1 MVGISSILVTGGA
14 GYVGSTLVNDLANC
28 GYNVRTLDSKIFCP
42 EKNNNFLKNKSI
54 EFIHGDIRNNNLL
67 ESCLEGIDCVIHLA
81 AVTGPLCDKAPKATI
96 QTNEVA
102 TKELVNLCKKKK
114 IKRFFFASTCS
125 NYGSNLKIV
134 NEQTPLKPVSLYSK
148 TKVNSESLVLDSKS
162 INFEPCILRFST
174 VFGISPEMRFDLLL
188 QELILNAIIYKKILI
203 FGPDFWRPLIHVKD
217 ASDACIRCI
226 ESSSDLVS
234 GEIYNVGASEQNFTK
249 LELAQIVQEYFP
261 DTQIEIQKSKKDPRN
276 YKVSFDKIRKTF
288 DFKIK
293 NTVRD
298 GISEMVDGINNG
310 TLNYTNSDFS
320 SRAKLAEKIPIF

>member
-1 MVGISSILVTGGA
+1 MVSISSILVTGGA

-42 EKNNNFLKNKSI
+42 EKNNNFLKNKLI

-67 ESCLEGIDCVIHLA
+67 ASCLEGIDCVIHLA

-134 NEQTPLKPVSLYSK
+134 NEQTPLKPVSLYSE

-174 VFGISPEMRFDLLL
+174 VFVFL
-188 QELILNAIIYKKILI
+188 QKCVLI
-203 FGPDFWRPLIHVKD
+203 FCF
-217 ASDACIRCI
+217 
-226 ESSSDLVS
+226 
-234 GEIYNVGASEQNFTK
+234 
-249 LELAQIVQEYFP
+249 
-261 DTQIEIQKSKKDPRN
+261 RN
-276 YKVSFDKIRKTF
+276 
-288 DFKIK
+288 
-293 NTVRD
+293 
-298 GISEMVDGINNG
+298 
-310 TLNYTNSDFS
+310 
-320 SRAKLAEKIPIF
+320 

>member
-1 MVGISSILVTGGA
+1 MEFEAHILQFR
-14 GYVGSTLVNDLANC
+14 STHQ
-28 GYNVRTLDSKIFCP
+28 YYRTAKYQLNRSTRHED
-42 EKNNNFLKNKSI
+42 I
-54 EFIHGDIRNNNLL
+54 E
-67 ESCLEGIDCVIHLA
+67 
-81 AVTGPLCDKAPKATI
+81 
-96 QTNEVA
+96 
-102 TKELVNLCKKKK
+102 
-114 IKRFFFASTCS
+114 
-125 NYGSNLKIV
+125 
-134 NEQTPLKPVSLYSK
+134 
-148 TKVNSESLVLDSKS
+148 
-162 INFEPCILRFST
+162 
-174 VFGISPEMRFDLLL
+174 
-188 QELILNAIIYKKILI
+188 ILI

-217 ASDACIRCI
+217 VSDACIRCI

-261 DTQIEIQKSKKDPRN
+261 DIQIEIQKSKKDPRN